1 MTEAER
7 IADQHRRAFDGEAWH
22 GPHVFEVLEGVSA
35 ERAAARPI
43 PEAHTIWEIV
53 LHVRAWEEI
62 VLRRLRGERVDVTP
76 ERDWPPV
83 TDTSQA
89 AWLRALAALRETHD
103 QLQREIA
110 KVPDS
115 RLDEPVA
122 AGSTPLYRLLHGQVQ
137 HALYHAGQI
146 ALLKK
151 G

>member
-22 GPHVFEVLEGVSA
+22 GPHVYDVLEGVSA

-43 PEAHTIWEIV
+43 PKAHTIWEIV

-62 VLRRLRGERVDVTP
+62 VLRRLRGERMDVTP
-76 ERDWPPV
+76 AVDWPPI

-89 AWLRALAALRETHD
+89 AWLRALAALRDSHE

-115 RLDEPVA
+115 RLDAPPA
-122 AGSTPLYRLLHGQVQ
+122 AGGTPLYRLLHGQVQ
-137 HALYHAGQI
+137 HVLYHAGQM
-146 ALLKK
+146 AVLKK